1 MIYIREATL
10 VQEIKESSKKPLH
23 TNAPVLFVDLSE
35 LAEIWLAVML
45 SVFRLSFQSHRVFS
59 VIFLRF
65 VS

>member
-10 VQEIKESSKKPLH
+10 VQEIKESSKKKKSLH

-59 VIFLRF
+59 Q
-65 VS
+65 